1 MNRST
6 TISVLLVNTKKT
18 VETACWKTT
27 WPTQNER
34 FDREPLNSS
43 QCCVSLIF
51 HDSVTFMVPPSWVNI
66 IFRQG
71 FSFSLEGTHHL
82 LVAYCWAFR
91 GIVLITAKACVMG
104 ETFGRQVK
112 PFTWEWAVLSKQQPQ
127 PRTRSKIIYFS
138 CFNKCLVHMAGD
150 RGKRKAWMH
159 CKSAKTPRTTAG
171 EAKLLKKGTLV
182 NVSRLIHRPECW
194 LILKKVFSLSC
205 VFEINLILRF
215 LNETDSSTQPPI
227 STKESGDSDPANLK
241 VEVDNFLP
249 FFVDPGSNSI
259 ACSCKESSKSDTEG
273 FNCSSHNKF
282 DGEQGET
289 RDIIEEP
296 AKSNGNLEDDN
307 TPL

>member
-6 TISVLLVNTKKT
+6 TISILLVNTKKT

-159 CKSAKTPRTTAG
+159 CKNAKTPRTTAG

-182 NVSRLIHRPECW
+182 NVSRLIHRLECW
-194 LILKKVFSLSC
+194 LILKKVFSLRC
-205 VFEINLILRF
+205 VFEINSILRF

-249 FFVDPGSNSI
+249 FFCWSREQFYCLQLQGIIQKWYWRFQLQLTQQVWWRARWNKGHYWG
-259 ACSCKESSKSDTEG
+259 ACKKQWQFG
-273 FNCSSHNKF
+273 
-282 DGEQGET
+282 
-289 RDIIEEP
+289 RW
-296 AKSNGNLEDDN
+296 
-307 TPL
+307 